1 MTEKKKILIV
11 DDDFDVLEQVGSILE
26 KAGYSVDAAQ
36 GREEAEEALLDA
48 KPDLAILDLMMEEMD
63 SGFVLAHHVK
73 KLYADTP
80 VILLTAVTS
89 QTGMSFAQ
97 GSGGARS
104 WVKADVVMDKPVR
117 GDQLVNEVRR
127 LLAR

>member
-1 MTEKKKILIV
+1 MTEEKKILIV
-11 DDDFDVLEQVGSILE
+11 DDDPDMLEQIGSIL
-26 KAGYSVDAAQ
+26 KGAGYCVEIAHDRKEAQ
-36 GREEAEEALLDA
+36 EALLND

-63 SGFVLAHHVK
+63 SGFILAHHVK

-89 QTGMSFAQ
+89 LTGMRFSQ
-97 GSGGARS
+97 GAGDARS

-117 GDQLVNEVRR
+117 ADQLINEVRS
-127 LLAR
+127 LLAE